1 MIEKTAVLTL
11 KVRSARIYSNTAT
24 DNPPSINDAPLLR
37 AQDLTHA
44 YRADQAALRS
54 VSLTVGAGCIVYL
67 LGRNGSGKTTLM
79 RCLSGVLR
87 PQQGQVW
94 AGGDPLLSL
103 SAAERARRVGLI
115 PQTYSIPFA
124 YTVRQIVL
132 MGRAPHLGLFGVPRA
147 RDAAIAEDALAEV
160 GLADLAD
167 RPFSQLS
174 GGQQQLVMIAR
185 GLAQQCRVLL
195 MDEPDAHLD
204 LNNQQRVM
212 QVVTRLAEQ
221 GVSFVVASHVPNN
234 ALVYAH
240 EALLLKRGEVLASG
254 DPAHILTE
262 PLLTA
267 AYDLEIEVI
276 RSADGQAARA
286 VLPRRP

>member
-1 MIEKTAVLTL
+1 
-11 KVRSARIYSNTAT
+11 
-24 DNPPSINDAPLLR
+24 
-37 AQDLTHA
+37 LTHA
-44 YRADQAALRS
+44 YRADHYALRD
-54 VSLTVGAGCIVYL
+54 VSLTVEAGCIVYL

-79 RCLSGVLR
+79 RCLSGALR

-94 AGGDPLLSL
+94 VGGAPLFRL

-124 YTVRQIVL
+124 YTVRQLVL

-147 RDAAIAEDALAEV
+147 RDVAIAEDALAEV
-160 GLADLAD
+160 GLADFAD

-212 QVVTRLAEQ
+212 ETVTRLARQ
-221 GVSFVVASHVPNN
+221 GMSFVVASHVPNN

-240 EALLLKRGEVLASG
+240 EVLLLKQGEVLASG
-254 DPAHILTE
+254 SPAHVLTE

-267 AYDLEIEVI
+267 AYDLAVEVV
-276 RSADGQAARA
+276 RDVDGKAARA
-286 VLPRRP
+286 ILPRRP

>member
-1 MIEKTAVLTL
+1 LEKQQQSTKKSMPISPHTAI
-11 KVRSARIYSNTAT
+11 SALSSA
-24 DNPPSINDAPLLR
+24 DASPLLC
-37 AQDLTHA
+37 AQGLTHA
-44 YRADQAALRS
+44 YQADHYALRDA
-54 VSLTVGAGCIVYL
+54 SLTVRAGRIVYL

-94 AGGDPLLSL
+94 VGEDPLFSL

-132 MGRAPHLGLFGVPRA
+132 MGRAPHLGLLGVPRA

-160 GLADLAD
+160 GLTDLAD

-174 GGQQQLVMIAR
+174 SGQQQLVMIAR

-212 QVVTRLAEQ
+212 QVVARLAEQ

-254 DPAHILTE
+254 DPAHVLTE

-286 VLPRRP
+286 ILPRRP